1 MKPDPCLLLV
11 EDDLDISETLKLI
24 LESEGYTVVGCLN
37 GKLALDWLSQTQ
49 RPPFLILLD
58 LMMPVMNGYEFLEK
72 KSELSYPLRDIPV
85 IVLSAM
91 NHSSTPSEQVQA
103 YLRKPVDIHFLLNT
117 VKRFFSP

>member
-1 MKPDPCLLLV
+1 MKQDPCLLLV

-37 GKLALDWLSQTQ
+37 GKLALDWLSQAP

-72 KSELSYPLRDIPV
+72 KSELPKPLQDIPV
-85 IVLSAM
+85 VVLSAM
-91 NHSSTPSEQVQA
+91 NHSSTPSARVQA
-103 YLRKPVDIHFLLNT
+103 YLRKPVDIYFLLNT

>member
-1 MKPDPCLLLV
+1 MKQDPCLLLV

-37 GKLALDWLSQTQ
+37 GKLALDWLSQAQ

-72 KSELSYPLRDIPV
+72 KSELAKPIRDIPV
-85 IVLSAM
+85 VVLSAM
-91 NHSSTPSEQVQA
+91 NHSSTPSERVQA